1 MSTSKVHRRRIM
13 RADAVDASSA
23 SLLVDVPVALHGE
36 GVASMHDLLD
46 QARQE
51 GRDEGYAAAM
61 AELAAAE
68 AAGRAAQLRRI
79 ADAVA
84 AAAEQV
90 GQARRELVELGAG
103 EAAELAWQLAESV
116 LQRELAVGRPVL
128 DAVTRA
134 LQLVPEDEDLII
146 RLHPDDT
153 IDAAELAVMV
163 PEATVRVVAD
173 PKVEPGGCV
182 IVAGPCRID
191 AQIGPAMERARAVL
205 AELYPQP
212 DSDDEGDTSTDRN
225 GRRAGLSPLN
235 ASLVAGTS
243 ATGAAALIQEV
254 AAHGAGPRGI
264 RGAVA

>member
-1 MSTSKVHRRRIM
+1 M

-51 GRDEGYAAAM
+51 GRDEGYRAAM

-68 AAGRAAQLRRI
+68 AAGRAAQLRRV
-79 ADAVA
+79 ADAVV

-90 GQARRELVELGAG
+90 GRTRRELVEMGAS

-128 DAVTRA
+128 DAVARA

-146 RLHPDDT
+146 RLHPDDAVDPEELAAMVP
-153 IDAAELAVMV
+153 DAA
-163 PEATVRVVAD
+163 VRVVAD

-182 IVAGPCRID
+182 VVAGPCRID

-205 AELYPQP
+205 AELYPEA
-212 DSDDEGDTSTDRN
+212 DSDDDRGSDGRSRPAGVTALN
-225 GRRAGLSPLN
+225 GSPL
-235 ASLVAGTS
+235 
-243 ATGAAALIQEV
+243 ATGAAALVQEV
-254 AAHGAGPRGI
+254 AAHGSLPRGI